1 MAPKRTAHK
10 TTAGRK
16 LVGIMFVDVRNFS
29 TLNQTQLEKF
39 IDAVLPVLA
48 DTIRP
53 YRDRL
58 LELNTWGDAIIAV
71 SEDPVLIARLALDIR
86 DYFRKTNFDEFALP
100 QTLRSRISL
109 HAGTVKYGFDP
120 IRGCR
125 GVIGANLILAA
136 RIEPII
142 VPGEVWTTTEFAQLL
157 KPHAAAERLAFD
169 DIGFKD
175 LAKGY
180 GRHPLLKLRRD
191 DESASLSSIAEDAI
205 KTTRSMSKAQK
216 ALDVIAIGALNT
228 DYIATATN
236 LKKLKPD
243 LVAEHEH
250 LFEIGKERV
259 ASLDEVRKVIS
270 QIGRGLLTTSLGGS
284 SFNTIHALARALPDR
299 RLAYVGVAGNTDAET
314 GFIDLL
320 RSLNVDASCTGY
332 SDSNSGICVSYI
344 SRGERSL
351 LTWPGAN
358 TEMAAF
364 LMERKDDIIELLG
377 RARLV
382 HITSLFDRDS
392 PAILAHIL
400 REAKDKNPWLQ
411 LSFDPG
417 HDWIRRIKSGEKA
430 DPIQEIMSLASYLF
444 LNQVEFELLAS
455 DLEIKDDQELAQD
468 VFQHLSSQ
476 AVLIVLKKYD
486 EIRVLHKLHKKLKE
500 IRFLNAPLYPNQIED
515 ATGAG
520 DVFAAGL
527 FIAILTPG
535 LELRDGIEL
544 GLRMVRKKLAAAG
557 ASDFSSFARVVEEY
571 VDSIYSRTA

>member
-1 MAPKRTAHK
+1 
-10 TTAGRK
+10 
-16 LVGIMFVDVRNFS
+16 
-29 TLNQTQLEKF
+29 
-39 IDAVLPVLA
+39 
-48 DTIRP
+48 
-53 YRDRL
+53 
-58 LELNTWGDAIIAV
+58 
-71 SEDPVLIARLALDIR
+71 
-86 DYFRKTNFDEFALP
+86 
-100 QTLRSRISL
+100 
-109 HAGTVKYGFDP
+109 
-120 IRGCR
+120 
-125 GVIGANLILAA
+125 
-136 RIEPII
+136 
-142 VPGEVWTTTEFAQLL
+142 
-157 KPHAAAERLAFD
+157 
-169 DIGFKD
+169 
-175 LAKGY
+175 
-180 GRHPLLKLRRD
+180 
-191 DESASLSSIAEDAI
+191 
-205 KTTRSMSKAQK
+205 MSKAQK

-392 PAILAHIL
+392 PAIFAHIL

-430 DPIQEIMSLASYLF
+430 DPIQEIMSLRL
-444 LNQVEFELLAS
+444 
-455 DLEIKDDQELAQD
+455 
-468 VFQHLSSQ
+468 
-476 AVLIVLKKYD
+476 
-486 EIRVLHKLHKKLKE
+486 
-500 IRFLNAPLYPNQIED
+500 
-515 ATGAG
+515 
-520 DVFAAGL
+520 L
-527 FIAILTPG
+527 FIFESG
-535 LELRDGIEL
+535 R
-544 GLRMVRKKLAAAG
+544 VRA
-557 ASDFSSFARVVEEY
+557 ARVR
-571 VDSIYSRTA
+571 SRNQR